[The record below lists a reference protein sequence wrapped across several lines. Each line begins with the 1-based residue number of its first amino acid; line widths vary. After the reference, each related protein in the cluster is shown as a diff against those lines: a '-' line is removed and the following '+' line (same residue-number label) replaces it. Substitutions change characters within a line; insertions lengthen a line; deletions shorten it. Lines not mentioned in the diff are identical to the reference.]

1 MINEAN
7 NKKKC
12 YCHSIH
18 SIQYIS
24 DQVEARSKKNG
35 SASRRL

>member
-7 NKKKC
+7 NKKNV
-12 YCHSIH
+12 IVIQ

-24 DQVEARSKKNG
+24 DQVEARSKNG